1 MIRIYLE
8 SMCLRRFSTIT
19 NDINLKINL
28 VIPVPPGQFYNHII
42 KHDKIIKRLS
52 SMILASLDVE
62 IVVDGICLSRPNK
75 DLLLFVE
82 IVVVEIY
89 LPRSNKDLL
98 GCNDSGDQIVCVSQ
112 WKRSRE
118 ILDKVP
124 KRGVILRVLT

>member
-42 KHDKIIKRLS
+42 KHNKIINMLS
-52 SMILASLDVE
+52 SMILACLDVK
-62 IVVDGICLSRPNK
+62 IVADEICLSCPNK

-82 IVVVEIY
+82 IVVVEIC
-89 LPRSNKDLL
+89 LSRSNNDLL
-98 GCNDSGDQIVCVSQ
+98 GCNNSDD
-112 WKRSRE
+112 
-118 ILDKVP
+118 
-124 KRGVILRVLT
+124 